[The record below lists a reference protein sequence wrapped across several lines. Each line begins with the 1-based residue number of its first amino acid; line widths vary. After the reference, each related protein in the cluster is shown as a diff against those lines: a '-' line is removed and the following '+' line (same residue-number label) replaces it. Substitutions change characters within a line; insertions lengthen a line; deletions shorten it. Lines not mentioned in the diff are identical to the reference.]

1 MHCYIP
7 AHNLKYMAYAIF
19 LESGLV
25 LIMVE
30 LALNSSVKRPVYSH
44 EFFRALT
51 FSTRKYI
58 KFSLLP
64 ALAENIV
71 ILIYL
76 CCIIQVVGYRYD
88 IPQTYHTLLSNNL
101 FNEKL
106 VYFFTS
112 PEI

>member
-1 MHCYIP
+1 
-7 AHNLKYMAYAIF
+7 MAYAIF

-30 LALNSSVKRPVYSH
+30 LALNSSVKRLIYSH

-58 KFSLLP
+58 KFSFLL

-71 ILIYL
+71 ILISKLIGRANTCTQISRSY
-76 CCIIQVVGYRYD
+76 VY
-88 IPQTYHTLLSNNL
+88 TYN
-101 FNEKL
+101 FMKL
-106 VYFFTS
+106 QYNKS
-112 PEI
+112 LNYHD